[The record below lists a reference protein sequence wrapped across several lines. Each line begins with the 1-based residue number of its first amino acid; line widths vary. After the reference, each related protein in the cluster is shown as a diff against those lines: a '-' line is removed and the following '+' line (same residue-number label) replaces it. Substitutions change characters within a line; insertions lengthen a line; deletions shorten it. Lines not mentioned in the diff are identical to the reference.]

1 MSSSVNEDDGNG
13 DDICFSSD
21 TLKALN
27 QFYQESA
34 EFNLNLNLQMI
45 WLSESI
51 GDKSVVNF
59 F

>member
-13 DDICFSSD
+13 DAICFSSD

-34 EFNLNLNLQMI
+34 EFNLNLKHGVNEF
-45 WLSESI
+45 SEDWVSLR
-51 GDKSVVNF
+51 F
-59 F
+59 TY